1 MTLNKAIR
9 PGVPN
14 RLDSFMPVKK
24 ARVISM
30 NIAGDDEESISM
42 FSLSRGEDISEEEYH
57 SSELYMVVSGE
68 MEITFEG
75 QTVSLSAG
83 DSLLISRG
91 TLHALK
97 AVTDL
102 RYLEISIKED

>member
-42 FSLSRGEDISEEEYH
+42 FS
-57 SSELYMVVSGE
+57 
-68 MEITFEG
+68 F
-75 QTVSLSAG
+75 
-83 DSLLISRG
+83 
-91 TLHALK
+91 
-97 AVTDL
+97 
-102 RYLEISIKED
+102 